1 MLLNTLVRAFLS
13 THSGSDR
20 VSCKHSVH
28 TEVLADV
35 SQEGECVETRV
46 EVDIVDVAE
55 VREMERLRA
64 ELLVIVLGV

>member
-13 THSGSDR
+13 THSGSDG
-20 VSCKHSVH
+20 VSCEHSVH